1 MSKESPVL
9 RDHPRLE
16 KAKSKAMVSPGLYQG
31 PMCIRLGASSDVVR
45 LKRFRILT
53 FHERIGFFW
62 AKICVKFPLFYHV
75 LTYLLPSILH
85 IGESKLLQWQVPDPG
100 ILGSLMDDI
109 KKQKKSIMRSN

>member
-9 RDHPRLE
+9 RYHPRLE
-16 KAKSKAMVSPGLYQG
+16 KAKSKAMVSPGLYHG
-31 PMCIRLGASSDVVR
+31 RMCIRLGASSDVVR

-75 LTYLLPSILH
+75 LTYFLPSILH

-109 KKQKKSIMRSN
+109 KSIMRSN